1 VGSGF
6 HDIRSEKL
14 NDLSTE
20 SPALIAVRLP
30 ACRRAGRQSAAVVV
44 LASSGVGTR
53 RYPMSR
59 ANPAAAAETFVRAER
74 GLARGGRLR
83 ARGPLVSTEAT
94 VPDVPSAMRRM
105 PKRTA
110 IVAGAAALL
119 AVAMGAGTYLLLPDK
134 PAGHRVASLRV
145 ANGAV
150 VAAPAA
156 SSASTAMS
164 TPASGPPSESAL
176 APASTGPGNGAA
188 PPPSTVAALAA
199 AGAPAPSVPSATA
212 PGLPAAPAGRAER
225 SAAAELPLDRL
236 RRRLGEVLGSRGR
249 LAAEAGGELR
259 IVGTAAVR
267 PAAAGSASSASAQP
281 PAGAGAG
288 AARR

>member
-1 VGSGF
+1 
-6 HDIRSEKL
+6 
-14 NDLSTE
+14 
-20 SPALIAVRLP
+20 
-30 ACRRAGRQSAAVVV
+30 
-44 LASSGVGTR
+44 
-53 RYPMSR
+53 
-59 ANPAAAAETFVRAER
+59 
-74 GLARGGRLR
+74 
-83 ARGPLVSTEAT
+83 
-94 VPDVPSAMRRM
+94 MRRM

-134 PAGHRVASLRV
+134 PAGHRVASPRV